1 MTPKR
6 DAAAVR
12 RILSAI
18 DKHKAAIAALERDLP
33 GHANRLSHAHG
44 YRVVLRGPALKQL
57 AMAS

>member
-18 DKHKAAIAALERDLP
+18 EKRKAEIAELERDLVP
-33 GHANRLSHAHG
+33 HANRLSDAHG
-44 YRVVLRGPALKQL
+44 YRVHLRGPALKQL
-57 AMAS
+57 AYAA